1 MAGGG
6 ASMAESSGADG
17 LTAPLFQPL
26 FRQRAL
32 AEPDAPAIWFEGQS
46 LDYRHL
52 LADAGQLAR
61 GLLRRGLTPG
71 SRVILMARPSL
82 DYCRALVGVLLA
94 RCAIVPLSASLPGDA
109 LNALI
114 GDARPGLVFADSSGQ
129 QALAGIGYRGHC
141 VGLGDA
147 RDGADAL
154 RSWLDDERG
163 HEEFPAPQG
172 SDLFSILYSSGTTG
186 VPKGIA
192 HDSATRSNFFSLGAS
207 GGAARTL
214 LSTALYTNASF
225 CTLVGTLYL
234 GGTCFIQEKF
244 GVEAFIDL
252 VEQHRIERCF
262 LVPVQIKR
270 ILASPAFS
278 RERMRSLKA
287 TVMSGSYC
295 PLALK
300 RELAAAWPGDL
311 LENYGLSE
319 GGILT
324 TLNVTQSPDKLD
336 TVGQLLPGYEMRILG
351 EDAQP
356 LPSGADG
363 EILGRSPYMMQGY
376 FNRDDLTE
384 AMLWRDAAGRVFQR
398 TGDIG
403 RIDAAGYVVI
413 TDRKKDVIIS
423 GGMNIYATEIDQ
435 LLEQHPQ
442 VLEAAV
448 VAGPSERW
456 GETPVAF
463 VVCRGDGALLAEVL
477 LDWLNA
483 RLAREM
489 HVSAIKFVDTLPRNA
504 MGKVVKRELR
514 DRLRQASAAG

>member
-1 MAGGG
+1 MAKP
-6 ASMAESSGADG
+6 SGADG
-17 LTAPLFQPL
+17 LTTPLFQTL

-32 AEPDAPAIWFEGQS
+32 AQPEAMAIWFDEQS
-46 LDYRHL
+46 LDYRNL
-52 LADAGQLAR
+52 LADAEKLAR
-61 GLLRRGLTPG
+61 GLLNRGLTPG
-71 SRVILMARPSL
+71 SRVILMARPGL
-82 DYCRALVGVLLA
+82 DYCRALVGILLA
-94 RCAIVPLSASLPGDA
+94 RCAAVPLNSALPGDA
-109 LNALI
+109 LTALI
-114 GDARPGLVFADSSGQ
+114 GDARPGLIFADSTGQ
-129 QALAGIGYRGHC
+129 QALSGIGYRGPH

-147 RDGADAL
+147 RDGTEAL
-154 RSWLDDERG
+154 RSWLDDASTHAEL
-163 HEEFPAPQG
+163 PAPQG
-172 SDLFSILYSSGTTG
+172 SDLFSIIYSSGTTG
-186 VPKGIA
+186 IPKGIA
-192 HDSATRSNFFSLGAS
+192 HDTATRSNFFALGAS

-234 GGTCFIQEKF
+234 GGTCFIQERF
-244 GVEAFIDL
+244 DVESFIDL
-252 VEQHRIERCF
+252 VERQRIERCF

-270 ILASPAFS
+270 IIDSPAFT
-278 RERMRSLKA
+278 RESLRSLKA
-287 TVMSGSYC
+287 TVMSGSSC

-300 RELAAAWPGDL
+300 RTLAATWPGDL

-351 EDAQP
+351 EDDQP
-356 LPSGADG
+356 LPVGADG

-384 AMLWRDAAGRVFQR
+384 AMLWRDPEGRLFQR

-403 RIDAAGYVVI
+403 HVDASGHVVI

-435 LLEQHPQ
+435 LLEQHPA
-442 VLEAAV
+442 VTEAAV

-463 VVCRGDGALLAEVL
+463 VVCQRNDVVDGDALLE
-477 LDWLNA
+477 WINA

-489 HVSAIKFVDTLPRNA
+489 RVSAIHFVDALPRNA

-514 DRLRQASAAG
+514 ERLRQVTSQG